1 MTPLFLNA
9 AIESLVAE
17 IGRHE
22 FKFRVLKRT
31 AKALVSEIGQQN
43 VQIPVYLGVY
53 THTHTHTHHAT
64 PHCQLSIGGTVEQ
77 MISRNEVFSSFFWP

>member
-53 THTHTHTHHAT
+53 THTHTHTMPRHIAN
-64 PHCQLSIGGTVEQ
+64 CRLVEQ
-77 MISRNEVFSSFFWP
+77 WNR